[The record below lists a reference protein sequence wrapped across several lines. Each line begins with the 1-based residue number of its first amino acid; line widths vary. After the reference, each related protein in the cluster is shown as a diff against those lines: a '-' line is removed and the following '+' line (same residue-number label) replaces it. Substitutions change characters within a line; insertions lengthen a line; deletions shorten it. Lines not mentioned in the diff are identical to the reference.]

1 MREVFK
7 NWSYALAALIISTL
21 VFAVAVW
28 LPNIRLL
35 FSIWLDGT
43 IPVTDKI
50 SLPLHLL
57 ESITTNFTVLS
68 ASYTIAIAILTGI
81 NISLIVYLLRMN
93 QKRMT
98 KGGMT
103 AGVSG
108 LIAGSLGMGCAA
120 CGSLI
125 LTSILSVVGGAG
137 ILAFLPLKGGEFG
150 IIGVVLLGYST
161 YLLSKHIN
169 RPPVCEI

>member
-1 MREVFK
+1 MRKVFE
-7 NWSYALAALIISTL
+7 NWGYITATIVISIA

-28 LPNIRLL
+28 LPNIKLL
-35 FSIWLDGT
+35 FSIWSDGA
-43 IPVTDKI
+43 ISVADKI
-50 SLPLHLL
+50 SFPLRLL

-68 ASYTIAIAILTGI
+68 ASYTIATAILVSI
-81 NISLIVYLLRMN
+81 NISLIIYLLRMN
-93 QKRMT
+93 QRNMT
-98 KGGMT
+98 RGGMT
-103 AGVSG
+103 AGVTG

-125 LTSILSVVGGAG
+125 LTSVLSVVGGAG

-150 IIGVVLLGYST
+150 IIGVALLGYST

-169 RPPVCEI
+169 RPPVCKI

>member
-7 NWSYALAALIISTL
+7 NWSYILAALAISIA

-28 LPNIRLL
+28 FPNIRLL
-35 FSIWLDGT
+35 FSVWFDST
-43 IPVTDKI
+43 IPFADKI
-50 SLPLHLL
+50 LLAFRLL
-57 ESITTNFTVLS
+57 ESITTNFTALS
-68 ASYTIAIAILTGI
+68 ASYTIATAILLGI
-81 NISLIVYLLRMN
+81 NVSLIVYLLRMN

-150 IIGVVLLGYST
+150 IIGVALLGYST
-161 YLLSKHIN
+161 YLLSKYIN
-169 RPPVCEI
+169 RPPVCKI